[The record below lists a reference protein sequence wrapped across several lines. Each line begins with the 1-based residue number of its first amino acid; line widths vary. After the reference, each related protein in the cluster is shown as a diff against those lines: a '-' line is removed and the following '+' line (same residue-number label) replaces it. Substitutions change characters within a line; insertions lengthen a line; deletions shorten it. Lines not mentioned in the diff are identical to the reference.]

1 MNYDVIVIGSGAGGL
16 TTAIVAALVG
26 LKVLVVEKTSSF
38 GGTTAL
44 SGGAPWI
51 PNNRHMAAL
60 GQEDSVD
67 AAKAYLRSVLGN
79 YYNETKVSAYLESGP
94 EMIAYLEDNTDV
106 LFYPVPIPDYM
117 PGNPGARAGRTTRTP
132 PYPLPRLA

>member
-44 SGGAPWI
+44 SGGAPGS
-51 PNNRHMAAL
+51 RCVC
-60 GQEDSVD
+60 GV
-67 AAKAYLRSVLGN
+67 G
-79 YYNETKVSAYLESGP
+79 G
-94 EMIAYLEDNTDV
+94 
-106 LFYPVPIPDYM
+106 
-117 PGNPGARAGRTTRTP
+117 
-132 PYPLPRLA
+132 